1 MYQIPQK
8 KKKKSPIA
16 NAISHINDCLK
27 MILHYLF

>member
-8 KKKKSPIA
+8 KKKGPIA